1 MDWPRLLATFGALA
15 VMGML
20 ALALRWT
27 WGTGKGMH
35 VPDPDDPTGQ
45 GLLEEVSRV
54 PTEAAAQTLR
64 TRLAAAGIRA
74 TVSLD
79 RGLYRVLVFTDDA
92 GRAKLV
98 LRDP

>member
-1 MDWPRLLATFGALA
+1 MDWPRLLASFGALV
-15 VMGML
+15 VMGLL
-20 ALALRWT
+20 AFALRWT

-64 TRLAAAGIRA
+64 ARLTAAGIRA
-74 TVSLD
+74 TVSRD
-79 RGLYRVLVFTDDA
+79 AGLYRVLVFSENA
-92 GRAKLV
+92 GQAKLV